1 MIHFCLKKRTIL
13 LIFLIVL
20 LVISFILGFY
30 TQNYSY
36 NRNVYFF
43 NTSQI
48 EFKNIGLIDNYKKS
62 SIINNKI
69 APGTKGA
76 IYLIIDNPNNYS
88 ADYQFVCSEN
98 NEKPKG
104 LYFIFNEEK
113 YKNLGELIYKLNLYI
128 SNSKEDIIKVEWCW
142 DFNGNDFIDTLDGKS
157 LNNYYF
163 EIALIPSIYKEEIDV

>member
-1 MIHFCLKKRTIL
+1 MIHFCLKKKTIL
-13 LIFLIVL
+13 LIFLIGL
-20 LVISFILGFY
+20 LVVSFLLGFC

-69 APGTKGA
+69 APGTNGA
-76 IYLIIDNPNNYS
+76 IYLIIPDMNNDS
-88 ADYQFVCSEN
+88 LDYQFVHREN

-104 LYFIFNEEK
+104 LYFIFAGYK
-113 YKNLGELIYKLNLYI
+113 YETLGELIYQLNSYVN
-128 SNSKEDIIKVEWCW
+128 NSKENTIKVEWCW
-142 DFNGNDFIDTLDGKS
+142 DFNGNDFTDTLDGTV
-157 LNNYYF
+157 LENYYF
-163 EIALIPSIYKEEIDV
+163 EIALIPSIYKEGMDV